1 MPQPVN
7 DTIAELTENVQTAK
21 IEVPVS
27 MLRRAQAARSEYSD
41 YGSNDEEHD
50 ILGEFCDLVA
60 MAIEDVGYA
69 TWRIFV
75 DLPHTPTE
83 ADIEAIKGEI
93 PSDLADTFSHDNITE
108 GRPTGLW
115 FRMTA
120 LVEDEPLGVA
130 QLAAS
135 EFLAAARGVQNA
147 ARVAAIDQLDR

>member
-1 MPQPVN
+1 MPHT
-7 DTIAELTENVQTAK
+7 DTIAALTETVESVK
-21 IEVPVS
+21 IEVPIS

-41 YGSNDEEHD
+41 YGSNDAEHD

-60 MAIEDVGYA
+60 MASEDVGFA

-75 DLPHTPTE
+75 DLPDTPTE
-83 ADIEAIKGEI
+83 ADVDAIKGDI
-93 PSDLADTFSHDNITE
+93 PSDLADTLSHDVIRE
-108 GRPTGLW
+108 GRPTGQW

-135 EFLAAARGVQNA
+135 EFLAAARGVQA
-147 ARVAAIDQLDR
+147 KARVVAIDQVER